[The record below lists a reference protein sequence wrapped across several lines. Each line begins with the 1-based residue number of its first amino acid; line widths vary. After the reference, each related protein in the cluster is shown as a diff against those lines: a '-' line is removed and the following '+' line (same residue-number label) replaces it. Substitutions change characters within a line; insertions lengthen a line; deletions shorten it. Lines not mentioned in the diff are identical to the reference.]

1 MFGIIRLGYID
12 QLFLKQ
18 ISWES
23 YKKRNDSIIVDLFQ
37 GITALVF
44 SWPIPISQLAS
55 SLFFLRPAE
64 KSDRVSD
71 LL

>member
-44 SWPIPISQLAS
+44 SWPIPHLTTRLISL
-55 SLFFLRPAE
+55 FLRPAE
-64 KSDRVSD
+64 KSYRVSD